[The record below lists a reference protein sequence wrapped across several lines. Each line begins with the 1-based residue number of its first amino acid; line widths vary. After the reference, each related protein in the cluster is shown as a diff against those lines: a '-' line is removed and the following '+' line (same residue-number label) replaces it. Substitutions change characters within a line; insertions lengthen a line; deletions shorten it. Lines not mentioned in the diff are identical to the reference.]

1 MKEAAALTTG
11 LWTGIVTATVEA
23 VHGARVDVRSA
34 SFGAVSARLAVPA
47 PYEPRPGDDV
57 LVAAAEDGRYV
68 IGVLRALRLRP
79 QDVAREEILSAPDG
93 STASLAHEEGGS
105 VWRVKDREGRLIF
118 EHTMT
123 EGGAA
128 KSVVHLDHDLDVR
141 AAGDISLAAA
151 GKVSIEGGAGAAL
164 TSKAAVEI
172 ASEGSAVRLDRERA
186 RVEATILETHADRA
200 ELKAKDASLVVG
212 TLRSAIHR
220 IRENADIVE
229 RTAGRVVERA
239 REVYREVEGL
249 SQTKAGRLKLVADT
263 ALSLLGTSTE
273 VKARE
278 DVKVKGEKIY
288 MG

>member
-118 EHTMT
+118 EHTIA
-123 EGGAA
+123 EGGAQ

-141 AAGDISLAAA
+141 AAGDISLAAG

-164 TSKAAVEI
+164 RSAAAVEL

-186 RVEATILETHADRA
+186 RVEATILETRADRA
-200 ELKAKDASLVVG
+200 ELTAKDASLVVG

-288 MG
+288 LG